1 MCSYVSRTVY
11 NRMNLN
17 IMRNEFKKTAEN
29 NSKDFE
35 AHLGDLLDKTWE
47 VIRASSLVIDKCLQV
62 ESVSENA
69 KYIHLLMMSR
79 NLLSDCCCCL
89 DALER
94 GHERTIL
101 NNLRMIL
108 EDLCCII
115 EASENEKVYT
125 AVQSGEYQASQSIPF
140 AKKQYPTQT
149 LGDLYGMLSKVSHHA
164 SSDLFVRQWVNR
176 DGLLSHIKPFNP
188 NRHQAQL
195 NILLMITH
203 FARLVGEVAEKPCID
218 KLEVPYFWTKQ
229 KNRIPSPAINTIVC
243 EIAEKIGEKMDRL
256 DLLFEQAENSS
267 NFHGTPA
274 MTNSGAK
281 TVQ

>member
-1 MCSYVSRTVY
+1 MT
-11 NRMNLN
+11 

-29 NSKDFE
+29 NSKDFGT
-35 AHLGDLLDKTWE
+35 HLGDLLDKTWE
-47 VIRASSLVIDKCLQV
+47 VVKVSSHVIDKCLQV
-62 ESVSENA
+62 ESISENA
-69 KYIHLLMMSR
+69 KHIHLLMMSR

-94 GHERTIL
+94 GHERTVL

-115 EASENEKVYT
+115 EASENEKVYI
-125 AVQSGEYQASQSIPF
+125 AVQNGEYSASQSISF

-149 LGDLYGMLSKVSHHA
+149 LGDLYGMLSKVSHHT

-195 NILLMITH
+195 NMLLMVTH

-218 KLEVPYFWTKQ
+218 KLKVPYFWTKD
-229 KNRIPSPAINTIVC
+229 KNRIPSPPINTIVC
-243 EIAEKIGEKMDRL
+243 EISEEIGQKMDCL
-256 DLLFEQAENSS
+256 DLQFEQAANPPD
-267 NFHGTPA
+267 FLGMPTMA
-274 MTNSGAK
+274 NSGAK